1 MSRLLHPNAAHV
13 ADTLI
18 SRGHHGVVVSS
29 PEGTHT
35 AADAAA
41 ALGVEV
47 GAIVKSMVFLLGDE
61 PVLLLV
67 SGAHNV
73 HLERTGERLG
83 GTLMRASLDTA
94 KHATGQPIGGIAP
107 VGHPTNLD
115 TFVDQDLA
123 ATPRCGRPPV
133 TPTRSFGPRSPSW
146 CASPQVWRSTSPD
159 PCFFTGVRTRESG
172 RSVRR
177 GPRRRRRCRVGCR
190 GIRAAAVPRR

>member
-18 SRGHHGVVVSS
+18 SRGHHGVVVNS

-47 GAIVKSMVFLLGDE
+47 GAIVKSMVFLLDDE

-83 GTLMRASLDTA
+83 GRLARADLDTA

-123 ATPRCGRPPV
+123 GYAELWAAAGHIDTI
-133 TPTRSFGPRSPSW
+133 F
-146 CASPQVWRSTSPD
+146 RSTYTELLRITAGLAID
-159 PCFFTGVRTRESG
+159 VT
-172 RSVRR
+172 
-177 GPRRRRRCRVGCR
+177 
-190 GIRAAAVPRR
+190 

>member
-18 SRGHHGVVVSS
+18 SRGHHGVVVNS
-29 PEGTHT
+29 PQGTHT

-47 GAIVKSMVFLLGDE
+47 GAIVKSMVFLLDDE

-73 HLERTGERLG
+73 HLEHTGERLG
-83 GTLMRASLDTA
+83 GRLARADLDTA

-123 ATPRCGRPPV
+123 G
-133 TPTRSFGPRSPSW
+133 
-146 CASPQVWRSTSPD
+146 CAEVWAAAGHVDTIFRST
-159 PCFFTGVRTRESG
+159 FAELVRITAG
-172 RSVRR
+172 LAIDVT
-177 GPRRRRRCRVGCR
+177 
-190 GIRAAAVPRR
+190 

>member
-1 MSRLLHPNAAHV
+1 MSRLLHANAAHV

-18 SRGHHGVVVSS
+18 SRGHHGVVVTS

-41 ALGVEV
+41 ALGVDV
-47 GAIVKSMVFLLGDE
+47 GAIVKSMVFLLDDE

-83 GTLMRASLDTA
+83 GRLARADLDTA

-123 ATPRCGRPPV
+123 GYAELWAAAGHIDTI
-133 TPTRSFGPRSPSW
+133 F
-146 CASPQVWRSTSPD
+146 RSTYTELLRITAGLAID
-159 PCFFTGVRTRESG
+159 VT
-172 RSVRR
+172 
-177 GPRRRRRCRVGCR
+177 
-190 GIRAAAVPRR
+190 

>member
-18 SRGHHGVVVSS
+18 SRGHHGVVVNS

-41 ALGVEV
+41 ALGVDV

-73 HLERTGERLG
+73 HLDHTGARLG
-83 GTLMRASLDTA
+83 GTLRRADLETA

-107 VGHPTNLD
+107 VGHPTNLE
-115 TFVDQDLA
+115 TFIDQDLA
-123 ATPRCGRPPV
+123 DYTEIWAAAGHPNTI
-133 TPTRSFGPRSPSW
+133 F
-146 CASPQVWRSTSPD
+146 RST
-159 PCFFTGVRTRESG
+159 FTELLRITAGLAIDVR
-172 RSVRR
+172 
-177 GPRRRRRCRVGCR
+177 
-190 GIRAAAVPRR
+190 

>member
-41 ALGVEV
+41 ALGVDV

-73 HLERTGERLG
+73 HLEHTGERLG
-83 GTLMRASLDTA
+83 GVLTRAPLDTA

-123 ATPRCGRPPV
+123 GY
-133 TPTRSFGPRSPSW
+133 SE
-146 CASPQVWRSTSPD
+146 VWAAAGHTNTIFRST
-159 PCFFTGVRTRESG
+159 FTELVRITAG
-172 RSVRR
+172 LAIDVT
-177 GPRRRRRCRVGCR
+177 
-190 GIRAAAVPRR
+190 

>member
-18 SRGHHGVVVSS
+18 SRGHHGVVVNS

-73 HLERTGERLG
+73 HLEHTGERLG
-83 GTLMRASLDTA
+83 GALTRAPLDTA

-123 ATPRCGRPPV
+123 GYAE
-133 TPTRSFGPRSPSW
+133 
-146 CASPQVWRSTSPD
+146 VWAAAGHTNTIFRST
-159 PCFFTGVRTRESG
+159 FTELVRITAG
-172 RSVRR
+172 LAIDVT
-177 GPRRRRRCRVGCR
+177 
-190 GIRAAAVPRR
+190 

>member
-47 GAIVKSMVFLLGDE
+47 GAIVKSMVFLLDDE

-83 GTLMRASLDTA
+83 GTLMRAPLDTA

-115 TFVDQDLA
+115 TFIDQDLA
-123 ATPRCGRPPV
+123 GYAE
-133 TPTRSFGPRSPSW
+133 
-146 CASPQVWRSTSPD
+146 VWAAAGHTNTIFRST
-159 PCFFTGVRTRESG
+159 FTELVRITAG
-172 RSVRR
+172 LAIDVT
-177 GPRRRRRCRVGCR
+177 
-190 GIRAAAVPRR
+190 